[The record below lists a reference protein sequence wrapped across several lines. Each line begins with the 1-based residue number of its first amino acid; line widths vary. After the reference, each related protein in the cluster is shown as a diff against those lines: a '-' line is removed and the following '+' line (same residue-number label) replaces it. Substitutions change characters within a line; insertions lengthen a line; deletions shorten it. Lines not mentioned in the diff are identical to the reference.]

1 MNTLSAPRST
11 VHISSPPATG
21 ARRRP
26 SLVDR
31 LAMHVGL
38 RLLLWGRHRARLR
51 SLRDAASRRLLAE
64 QVRQDYDRTHAH
76 SAGTLTI
83 R

>member
-11 VHISSPPATG
+11 VHVSSPPRA
-21 ARRRP
+21 AVRPRP

-31 LAMHVGL
+31 FAMHVGL
-38 RLLLWGRHRARLR
+38 RLLLWGRHRARVR

-64 QVRQDYDRTHAH
+64 QTRQDYDRAQAYN
-76 SAGTLTI
+76 AGTLTI